1 MSKRI
6 EIHRAEVKEILK
18 AWLAI
23 SLAFTIILVS
33 PLVNKI
39 TLSKTLIYFGISIVT
54 VGLGFLFH
62 ELGHKIAAQRF
73 RCQAEFKADNM
84 MLVLALVMSILGFVF
99 AAPGAVYIKG
109 YINRV
114 QQGIIAL
121 AGPLMNL
128 ILALAF
134 LPGLFIFEGTLGLLF
149 SYGFIINAWL
159 GLFNMIPVG
168 PFDGT
173 KIYRWNKTVYFSLTA
188 VLLAATIYGMWM

>member
-1 MSKRI
+1 M
-6 EIHRAEVKEILK
+6 
-18 AWLAI
+18 
-23 SLAFTIILVS
+23 
-33 PLVNKI
+33 
-39 TLSKTLIYFGISIVT
+39 
-54 VGLGFLFH
+54 FH